1 MEYRQDPIQ
10 KSTYH
15 SSLDE
20 SGDRNEDKAAED
32 ANNLQT
38 GTEGVR
44 YWSDFNRVYYV
55 PRTVQKIPDTS
66 EWESSDVDWNTGQEL
81 FSRYNE
87 VRKKTILSLLVLL

>member
-1 MEYRQDPIQ
+1 MEYRQDLIH

-20 SGDRNEDKAAED
+20 SDDHTGERAPDDPKTA
-32 ANNLQT
+32 QT
-38 GTEGVR
+38 GTEDVR

-55 PRTVQKIPDTS
+55 PRTVQKIMDAA
-66 EWESSDVDWNTGQEL
+66 EWENPDGDWNAGQEL

-87 VRKKTILSLLVLL
+87 VRE